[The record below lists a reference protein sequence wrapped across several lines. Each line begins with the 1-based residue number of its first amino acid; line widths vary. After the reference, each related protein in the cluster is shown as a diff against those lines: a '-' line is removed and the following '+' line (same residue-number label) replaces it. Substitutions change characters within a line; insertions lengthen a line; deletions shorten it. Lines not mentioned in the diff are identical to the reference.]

1 MAQRK
6 QIKNQSLEL
15 KDRIDH
21 LLEEIRI
28 ILPGTQALLGFQFVA
43 VFSQNFN
50 SLPIEM
56 KYLHLASLCLVTLTT
71 ILLMSPAAF
80 DRIVRE
86 RKNNP
91 LFIKYS
97 SQVMLVAMISLALGL
112 AGDIFVVARYITRM
126 VNISFL
132 IAMATLLL
140 TGFFWFGFSFYKLSQ
155 KR

>member
-1 MAQRK
+1 MAARK
-6 QIKNQSLEL
+6 KINNQSLEL
-15 KDRIDH
+15 KDRINH

-50 SLPIEM
+50 SLPQEM
-56 KYLHLASLCLVTLTT
+56 KYLHLISLCLVTLTT

-80 DRIVRE
+80 DRIVGE
-86 RKNNP
+86 RKNNH

-97 SQVMLVAMISLALGL
+97 SQVIVAAMICLALGL
-112 AGDIFVVARYITRM
+112 AGDLFVVARYITRM

-132 IAMATLLL
+132 IAMSSLLL
-140 TGFFWFGFSFYKLSQ
+140 TGLLWFGFSFYNSSQ